1 METQNNEDQV
11 VQVNETAGYELAEA
25 HEKASVDVQVS
36 TAKTYPRD
44 VKKSTNQAITIATMD
59 KETAQSCGYALPRA
73 GKHITGPS
81 VHLARIVAQCWGNI
95 RVQFQVKHILA
106 KHVVAE
112 AVAWDLENNYAIK
125 AEVRKKITDK
135 YGKRYNDDMITTTGN
150 AASAIAERN
159 AILRVIPQAITQKV
173 YRETRNLLTGDISD
187 ETKLIK
193 RRKEALDYFK
203 EQYGVTENQILK
215 ALGLGSVNAI
225 KQDQI
230 VRLLE
235 FDQSIKDG
243 DAKVE
248 TIFEPEES
256 KSKEK
261 TNQSKNQK
269 TSSNEKSNE

>member
-1 METQNNEDQV
+1 METQNNDNQQ
-11 VQVNETAGYELAEA
+11 VQVNETNGYELAEA
-25 HEKASVDVQVS
+25 REKASIDVHIS
-36 TAKTYPRD
+36 TAKRYPRD

-59 KETAQSCGYALPRA
+59 QETAQSCGYALPRA

-95 RVQFQVKHILA
+95 RIQTQVKHILA
-106 KHVVAE
+106 KHVVTE

-125 AEVRKKITDK
+125 AEVRKKIIDRH
-135 YGKRYNDDMITTTGN
+135 GKRYNDDMITTTAN

-173 YRETRNLLTGDISD
+173 YKETRNLITGDISD

-215 ALGLGSVNAI
+215 TLGLGSTNAI

-235 FDQSIKDG
+235 LDQSIKDG
-243 DAKVE
+243 DAKLE
-248 TIFEPEES
+248 TIFEPEYS
-256 KSKEK
+256 TSKEK
-261 TNQSKNQK
+261 TKQSKNQK
-269 TSSNEKSNE
+269 ISNNEKSS